1 MKKAVRSNRLF
12 QYSLAPNISVPM
24 RTIVAPC
31 LTAMGQS
38 PDIPMDNSVKV
49 SANSGRSARMR
60 LNSASILAKSASITP
75 SSSVFVAIP
84 ISPLI
89 RTFSR

>member
-1 MKKAVRSNRLF
+1 
-12 QYSLAPNISVPM
+12 M

-31 LTAMGQS
+31 LTASGQS
-38 PDIPMDNSVKV
+38 PDIPMDSSVKV
-49 SANSGRSARMR
+49 SANAGNSARIR
-60 LNSASILAKSASITP
+60 LNSASIRAKSPSITP

-89 RTFSR
+89 LT